1 MVLALLTISAS
12 LKAQDESL
20 VLHYDFRSVDGTTVH
35 SASGGGPDAT
45 LKNNAR
51 VETMGEYNVLS
62 LGTANGY
69 LDMTPAAGDL
79 LKASDNYTIS
89 AYYCV
94 DDNASLDGNGYFLWA
109 FSTASACTQTE
120 GKYSAYRLNAQR
132 IATSTGGY
140 GSETGFSVGNASAKG
155 RWIHVAYTEN
165 ATTGRLY
172 IDGELK
178 ATISAMPR
186 NSTNYGNATI
196 QYCWLG
202 RAPFSGD
209 SYLKSTLVADFRLYN
224 RTLEATEVSKLAGE
238 TSSLEYAYEHSPEGD
253 NSKLLAAI
261 AEAEALVNG
270 SEAGMYMPGALADL
284 QDALLMA
291 GNIAAGG
298 YSQTVIDRHVA
309 MLTDAMSVVRA
320 TTGMTFDMGSL
331 ETAYDTNRGFIHPG
345 GLHTQ
350 ADFDRIKA
358 QIAAGNEKVVSAY
371 NILKNA
377 EYAQP
382 TIQTYPVETIIR
394 GGTTG
399 QNYINAAR
407 GATMAY
413 QNALRWKIEG
423 NTSCAAAGVRIL
435 KAWANTCKLVSGDSN
450 WALAAGLYGY
460 EFAQAAELLRDYDG
474 WGNNGFENFKKWMLT
489 VWYPGCIHFLRGRNG
504 TWENIGNQG
513 GIRPGHYWSNWPLC
527 NALAVISIGILC
539 DDVFI
544 YNQGMSFLKYDQVG
558 TFRDPRTDD
567 RMHGVLG
574 QPDSH
579 HVRVGT

>member
-1 MVLALLTISAS
+1 MRKLFITMVLALLTISAS

-196 QYCWLG
+196 QYCWLV
-202 RAPFSGD
+202 
-209 SYLKSTLVADFRLYN
+209 YL
-224 RTLEATEVSKLAGE
+224 
-238 TSSLEYAYEHSPEGD
+238 H
-253 NSKLLAAI
+253 
-261 AEAEALVNG
+261 
-270 SEAGMYMPGALADL
+270 
-284 QDALLMA
+284 
-291 GNIAAGG
+291 
-298 YSQTVIDRHVA
+298 
-309 MLTDAMSVVRA
+309 
-320 TTGMTFDMGSL
+320 
-331 ETAYDTNRGFIHPG
+331 
-345 GLHTQ
+345 
-350 ADFDRIKA
+350 
-358 QIAAGNEKVVSAY
+358 
-371 NILKNA
+371 
-377 EYAQP
+377 
-382 TIQTYPVETIIR
+382 
-394 GGTTG
+394 
-399 QNYINAAR
+399 
-407 GATMAY
+407 
-413 QNALRWKIEG
+413 
-423 NTSCAAAGVRIL
+423 
-435 KAWANTCKLVSGDSN
+435 
-450 WALAAGLYGY
+450 
-460 EFAQAAELLRDYDG
+460 
-474 WGNNGFENFKKWMLT
+474 
-489 VWYPGCIHFLRGRNG
+489 
-504 TWENIGNQG
+504 
-513 GIRPGHYWSNWPLC
+513 
-527 NALAVISIGILC
+527 
-539 DDVFI
+539 
-544 YNQGMSFLKYDQVG
+544 
-558 TFRDPRTDD
+558 
-567 RMHGVLG
+567 
-574 QPDSH
+574 
-579 HVRVGT
+579 

>member
-1 MVLALLTISAS
+1 MRKLFITMVLSLLTISAS

-298 YSQTVIDRHVA
+298 YSQTLIDRHVA

-320 TTGMTFDMGSL
+320 TTGMTFDMGSIR
-331 ETAYDTNRGFIHPG
+331 YQQ
-345 GLHTQ
+345 GLHTPRRT
-350 ADFDRIKA
+350 AH
-358 QIAAGNEKVVSAY
+358 
-371 NILKNA
+371 
-377 EYAQP
+377 
-382 TIQTYPVETIIR
+382 
-394 GGTTG
+394 TG
-399 QNYINAAR
+399 RFRQDK
-407 GATMAY
+407 GSDC
-413 QNALRWKIEG
+413 RW
-423 NTSCAAAGVRIL
+423 
-435 KAWANTCKLVSGDSN
+435 
-450 WALAAGLYGY
+450 
-460 EFAQAAELLRDYDG
+460 Q
-474 WGNNGFENFKKWMLT
+474 
-489 VWYPGCIHFLRGRNG
+489 
-504 TWENIGNQG
+504 
-513 GIRPGHYWSNWPLC
+513 
-527 NALAVISIGILC
+527 
-539 DDVFI
+539 
-544 YNQGMSFLKYDQVG
+544 
-558 TFRDPRTDD
+558 
-567 RMHGVLG
+567 
-574 QPDSH
+574 
-579 HVRVGT
+579 